1 MVESIFVSTLE
12 KKTLYG
18 EEPTLRPFSVRK
30 KYNGE
35 AKSTVHSNKS
45 FGFLLKEN
53 PWFLCICTWLFLFY
67 TATFD
72 SILPTR
78 MISTDKSSNSFSTHY
93 FVRGFIVHQN
103 TKPSRTTP
111 LAKYQQPIQYRK
123 STTYEGRPIT
133 CDSYF
138 PSCNVH
144 SSSFALSRSVINGQS
159 HKILRLFS
167 TESGNE
173 EDGRKES
180 SSNGENNEE
189 NLMSPEPY
197 TEKAWEA
204 ITRLPSL
211 ADEYSVQT
219 LDEDFLLKALIDEGP
234 AGLLSRIFYKV
245 SIPVEYLDRDLIK
258 ELNKKPRVTGGDNQK
273 MMNSNLRNILQEAF
287 KEKEN
292 FGDDYVSIEHLLLAI
307 CRVDVPSILKKYL
320 TQYAVTEDALREAI
334 TGIRGTHK
342 ATTKNPEA
350 TYEALE
356 KYGRDLTEAAAKGKL
371 DPVIG
376 RDDEIRRTIQ
386 ILSRRTKNNPILLG
400 EPGVGKTAIAE
411 GLAQRINSGDVPEPL
426 KRRRLVA
433 LDMGALIAGAKYRGE
448 FEERLKAVLK
458 EVTDSEGD
466 IILFIDEIHTVVGA
480 GATSGAMDASNL
492 LKPMLARGE
501 LRCIGATTLNEY
513 KQFIEKDKALER
525 RFQNVI
531 VDQPTVEDTVSILRG
546 LKQRLEVYHGIRI
559 QDSALFAAAQLSDRY
574 ISDRFLPDKA
584 IDLVDEAAAKLNIEI
599 TSKPLA
605 VDEIDR
611 KILQLDM
618 AKISLASDTSK
629 DAKNRLEDIE
639 KEYLELKER
648 QAKLNEIWKKEK
660 KELVYAQ
667 EIKERI
673 DEAKLDLEKAEREY
687 DLNRAAMLKYGQIP
701 GLEKELEKV
710 ESERRERETA
720 VDGME
725 DGSSA
730 MMKDTV
736 TVDDISG
743 IVSKWTGIPVSK
755 MLSSETEKLLNLE
768 KELHKRVVGQEEAT
782 KVVAEAIQ
790 RSRAG
795 LSDPNRPIA
804 SLCFLGPTGVGKT
817 ELCKTLANYLFDSE
831 EAMIRIDMS
840 EYMEKFAVSRLIGAP
855 PGYVG
860 YEEGG
865 QLTDAVRRKPYSVVL
880 FDEME
885 KAHPD
890 VFNIMLQLLDDG
902 RITDSQGQTVNFRN
916 TIVIFTSNV
925 GSSDIINLGGD
936 PDNDETMRSLVM
948 SSMKEKFKPEF
959 LNRLDDFIIF
969 KSLKKN
975 EMRSIVELEL
985 QKVARRLSDRKLTI
999 SISSKAVDFI
1009 SDIGYDPVYGAR
1021 PLKRAIQRE
1030 VENKVAKGILRGD
1043 FRTGDK
1049 ILIDAGQEN
1058 DENVLTF
1065 ERATRELPEEDNLD
1079 NNGDLVVDVMA
1090 PEE

>member
-1 MVESIFVSTLE
+1 
-12 KKTLYG
+12 
-18 EEPTLRPFSVRK
+18 
-30 KYNGE
+30 
-35 AKSTVHSNKS
+35 
-45 FGFLLKEN
+45 
-53 PWFLCICTWLFLFY
+53 
-67 TATFD
+67 
-72 SILPTR
+72 
-78 MISTDKSSNSFSTHY
+78 
-93 FVRGFIVHQN
+93 
-103 TKPSRTTP
+103 
-111 LAKYQQPIQYRK
+111 
-123 STTYEGRPIT
+123 
-133 CDSYF
+133 
-138 PSCNVH
+138 
-144 SSSFALSRSVINGQS
+144 
-159 HKILRLFS
+159 
-167 TESGNE
+167 
-173 EDGRKES
+173 
-180 SSNGENNEE
+180 
-189 NLMSPEPY
+189 
-197 TEKAWEA
+197 
-204 ITRLPSL
+204 
-211 ADEYSVQT
+211 
-219 LDEDFLLKALIDEGP
+219 
-234 AGLLSRIFYKV
+234 
-245 SIPVEYLDRDLIK
+245 
-258 ELNKKPRVTGGDNQK
+258 
-273 MMNSNLRNILQEAF
+273 
-287 KEKEN
+287 
-292 FGDDYVSIEHLLLAI
+292 
-307 CRVDVPSILKKYL
+307 
-320 TQYAVTEDALREAI
+320 
-334 TGIRGTHK
+334 
-342 ATTKNPEA
+342 
-350 TYEALE
+350 
-356 KYGRDLTEAAAKGKL
+356 
-371 DPVIG
+371 
-376 RDDEIRRTIQ
+376 
-386 ILSRRTKNNPILLG
+386 
-400 EPGVGKTAIAE
+400 
-411 GLAQRINSGDVPEPL
+411 
-426 KRRRLVA
+426 
-433 LDMGALIAGAKYRGE
+433 MG
-448 FEERLKAVLK
+448 
-458 EVTDSEGD
+458 
-466 IILFIDEIHTVVGA
+466 
-480 GATSGAMDASNL
+480 
-492 LKPMLARGE
+492 
-501 LRCIGATTLNEY
+501 
-513 KQFIEKDKALER
+513 
-525 RFQNVI
+525 
-531 VDQPTVEDTVSILRG
+531 
-546 LKQRLEVYHGIRI
+546 
-559 QDSALFAAAQLSDRY
+559 
-574 ISDRFLPDKA
+574 
-584 IDLVDEAAAKLNIEI
+584 
-599 TSKPLA
+599 
-605 VDEIDR
+605 
-611 KILQLDM
+611 
-618 AKISLASDTSK
+618 
-629 DAKNRLEDIE
+629 
-639 KEYLELKER
+639 
-648 QAKLNEIWKKEK
+648 
-660 KELVYAQ
+660 

-916 TIVIFTSNV
+916 TIVVFTSNV

-936 PDNDETMRSLVM
+936 PDNDETMRTLVM
-948 SSMKEKFKPEF
+948 SAMKEKFKPEF

-999 SISSKAVDFI
+999 SIPSKAVDFI

-1030 VENKVAKGILRGD
+1030 IENKIAKGILRGD

-1049 ILIDAGQEN
+1049 ILIDAVQEN
-1058 DENVLTF
+1058 NENVLTF